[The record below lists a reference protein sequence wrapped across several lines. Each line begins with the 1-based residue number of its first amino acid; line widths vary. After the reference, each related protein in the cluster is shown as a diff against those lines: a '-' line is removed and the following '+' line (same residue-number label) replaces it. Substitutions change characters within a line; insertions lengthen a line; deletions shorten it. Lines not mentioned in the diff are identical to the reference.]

1 MPSRAAVAAML
12 VVLAVSWILNALA
25 APAFM
30 TWMGDLI
37 PRRIRGRYLAFRS
50 RVSQVIRLLV
60 VVALGVLL
68 DAVISSGA
76 PETAA
81 AQPVLL
87 WVICG
92 IFVVAGVFGVVDILL
107 FRRIREL
114 RPSTRAAPAP
124 AVSIVVPPPSAR
136 TPLRVA
142 AFGGRYLASA
152 VRQLLLD
159 PLRDRLFRR
168 YVCYGA
174 TIAFAMT
181 VGGWYY
187 WLNALENLGYSKLGA
202 NVVFLGVGAV
212 SGILAASGWGRLI
225 DRWGRR
231 PVLMIATFGTMFSA
245 MPWFFLTRH
254 TPAPAFL
261 VSWLNFLSR
270 QVGAVVGRGDWLWV
284 TADTPL
290 GAYLG
295 GAVACTIGGACWS
308 GVNLA
313 QVGVTLGFA
322 DGSGRSK
329 YVAASAVLISIG
341 GVLGGVVGGTVA
353 QSLSHFHHQANPVVL
368 GPFAWNNWHATF
380 ALSILSRVAGVMWLF
395 GMEDPGAVRLRHVA
409 RVWRANAYNAVSTRM
424 FYPLRV
430 FGWRRSGRNGDRNG
444 GKDGIT
450 SRERQ

>member
-1 MPSRAAVAAML
+1 
-12 VVLAVSWILNALA
+12 
-25 APAFM
+25 
-30 TWMGDLI
+30 
-37 PRRIRGRYLAFRS
+37 
-50 RVSQVIRLLV
+50 
-60 VVALGVLL
+60 
-68 DAVISSGA
+68 
-76 PETAA
+76 
-81 AQPVLL
+81 
-87 WVICG
+87 
-92 IFVVAGVFGVVDILL
+92 
-107 FRRIREL
+107 
-114 RPSTRAAPAP
+114 
-124 AVSIVVPPPSAR
+124 
-136 TPLRVA
+136 
-142 AFGGRYLASA
+142 
-152 VRQLLLD
+152 
-159 PLRDRLFRR
+159 
-168 YVCYGA
+168 
-174 TIAFAMT
+174 MT

-202 NVVFLGVGAV
+202 NVVFLGAGAV
-212 SGILAASGWGRLI
+212 SGILAAAGWGRLI

-254 TPAPAFL
+254 TPGPAFV
-261 VSWLNFLSR
+261 VSSLNFLSR
-270 QVGAVVGRGDWLWV
+270 HVGAIVGRGEWLWV

-322 DGSGRSK
+322 DGNGRSK

-353 QSLSHFHHQANPVVL
+353 QSLSYFHYQANPVVL

-409 RVWRANAYNAVSTRM
+409 RAWRANAYNAVSTRM

-430 FGWRRSGRNGDRNG
+430 FGWRRNGRNGNG
-444 GKDGIT
+444 GKQDT
-450 SRERQ
+450 TKRERQ